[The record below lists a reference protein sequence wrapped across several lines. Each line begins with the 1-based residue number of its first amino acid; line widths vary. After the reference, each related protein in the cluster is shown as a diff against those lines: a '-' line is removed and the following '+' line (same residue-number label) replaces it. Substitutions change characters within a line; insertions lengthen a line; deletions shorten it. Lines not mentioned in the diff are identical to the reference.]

1 MNGDHDKEVLD
12 ENTNNFQGQK
22 SLTYEFSTLDKVA
35 TEEEDVKSS
44 PCNLKPRNVN
54 RLIFGQIDINS
65 IRNRFEVLFSLASN
79 SIDVLLISETKN
91 DNTLPMSQFCV
102 PGYSVPFR
110 LEGGGIML
118 FVKEH
123 IPCRILSKFTF
134 EKEIKDFAIE
144 INLRKVK
151 LVCSVGLFL

>member
-12 ENTNNFQGQK
+12 ENTNHFQGQK

-54 RLIFGQIDINS
+54 RLIFVQIDINS
-65 IRNRFEVLFSLASN
+65 IRNRFEVLFSLVSN
-79 SIDVLLISETKN
+79 NIDVLLISETKN

-102 PGYSVPFR
+102 PEYSVPFR
-110 LEGGGIML
+110 LDGGGIML
-118 FVKEH
+118 YVKEH
-123 IPCRILSKFTF
+123 MPCRILSKFTF
-134 EKEIKDFAIE
+134 EKEILKT
-144 INLRKVK
+144 LLLK
-151 LVCSVGLFL
+151 LIWARLS